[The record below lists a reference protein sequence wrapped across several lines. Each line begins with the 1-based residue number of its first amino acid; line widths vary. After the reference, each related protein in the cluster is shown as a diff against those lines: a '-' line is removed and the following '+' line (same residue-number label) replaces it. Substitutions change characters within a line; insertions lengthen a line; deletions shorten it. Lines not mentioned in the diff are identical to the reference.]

1 MTRLSQIIDAIDRL
15 NAEDPNLE
23 LEHGKACPSE
33 LLYSRRMTAQLLAF
47 MPDASEELQ
56 IAARAQHI
64 QRWQVPRQS
73 YPEGR
78 IGYLQWRTDLGRMHA
93 KTTRQLMAEHDYSE
107 AAFDR
112 VQRLLTKRGIKSD
125 AEVQTLED
133 VICLVFLQYYL
144 ADFAAK
150 HPQDKVLDIIRKTW
164 HKMSPAGQTA
174 ALALHLPADSR
185 NLVNLALAA

>member
-1 MTRLSQIIDAIDRL
+1 
-15 NAEDPNLE
+15 
-23 LEHGKACPSE
+23 
-33 LLYSRRMTAQLLAF
+33 
-47 MPDASEELQ
+47 
-56 IAARAQHI
+56 
-64 QRWQVPRQS
+64 
-73 YPEGR
+73 
-78 IGYLQWRTDLGRMHA
+78 
-93 KTTRQLMAEHDYSE
+93 
-107 AAFDR
+107 
-112 VQRLLTKRGIKSD
+112 
-125 AEVQTLED
+125 VQTLED